1 MCVIHRRRHELAVV
15 PAKAGTHSHQC
26 SSLSDAV
33 ATAFFD
39 YSTPVVMGPGLRRDD
54 TVGVASSMRPGDPV
68 RRGPSVHPRTSLEY
82 WITRM
87 RG

>member
-33 ATAFFD
+33 ATTFFNN
-39 YSTPVVMGPGLRRDD
+39 STLWLMVWTAPYGI
-54 TVGVASSMRPGDPV
+54 
-68 RRGPSVHPRTSLEY
+68 SVPE
-82 WITRM
+82 
-87 RG
+87 